1 MKRVLKFFFYLLLS
15 FLIFLILFF
24 YIYNQS
30 VKSNLKKF
38 EIDVNNKWSECYLYS
53 SEKVK
58 STKEFIDSQVYIIP
72 NRNEIKLTIEQN
84 LRDRNKYRTGCNLEF
99 VELEYKLNKELMII
113 LDSTNA
119 NSGKYKCFE
128 KVFITS
134 NEKLNAFIEE
144 YNNTTLS
151 YNLYISSFPK
161 SIIAKRNG
169 FKRKKFFEIK
179 YGVNNEDPIEKN
191 KKLQEW
197 AKGVDTT
204 L

>member
-1 MKRVLKFFFYLLLS
+1 MKRVLKFLFYLLLS

-53 SEKVK
+53 SGKVK

-72 NRNEIKLTIEQN
+72 NRNEIILTIEQN
-84 LRDRNKYRTGCNLEF
+84 LRDRNKYSTGCNLEF
-99 VELEYKLNKELMII
+99 VELEYNLNKELMIL
-113 LDSTNA
+113 LDSTNV
-119 NSGKYKCFE
+119 NSGKYKSFE

-134 NEKLNAFIEE
+134 NDKLNALIEE

-151 YNLYISSFPK
+151 YNLYISTFPNF
-161 SIIAKRNG
+161 IIAKRNG

-179 YGVNNEDPIEKN
+179 YGINNEDPIEKN

-197 AKGVDTT
+197 IKGVDTT